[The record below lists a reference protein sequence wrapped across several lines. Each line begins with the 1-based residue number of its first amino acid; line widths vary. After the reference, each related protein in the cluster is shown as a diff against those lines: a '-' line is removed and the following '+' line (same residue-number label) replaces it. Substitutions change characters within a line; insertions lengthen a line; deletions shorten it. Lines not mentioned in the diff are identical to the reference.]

1 MGESSSV
8 DEYQIDPEGSSF
20 RHWSEPTVTN
30 KNHNIIVS
38 DCFTAMT
45 FETDNINGHVFNV
58 SGIEDLI
65 WGGNSKDYHVG
76 YHGRGNRARF
86 YVNWLTGDAWFW
98 EKPKD
103 DDDDGHGGHGSS
115 HDDKDEEE
123 VGEEVP
129 MTDEDDSGGAYHNR
143 LGGSASLISIVS

>member
-86 YVNWLTGDAWFW
+86 YVNWLTGDAWYW
-98 EKPKD
+98 VKPEEH
-103 DDDDGHGGHGSS
+103 DDGHGHEGS
-115 HDDKDEEE
+115 HDDDKEE
-123 VGEEVP
+123 VGEEEP
-129 MTDEDDSGGAYHNR
+129 MTEEDDEDSGGSSHHR
-143 LGGSASLISIVS
+143 LGSSLLSMFSII